1 MTFRPSPA
9 NSHRLRVATL
19 AALTYLGIGAAQAAW
34 EVTDAETH
42 SKLEAISDRIG
53 RDGTVNGN
61 LVKLY
66 NQQKIGTADAI
77 DTVGKPEPEPTGDEA
92 LDHTQPSTVSVG
104 VDERCPSRDASDVA
118 SKQRQLCEEIVKTEK
133 AKYAFTLRM
142 YKLTE
147 TRRNRLRTLT
157 EERVHVA
164 DTDQGKL
171 QDNSNKLL
179 ALISLMQIDAQQQK
193 TYMDAYDARLAYLV
207 AARDALSRQALDGA
221 QSGGGGG
228 LPGGGGGG
236 LPGMGG
242 VVGTGV
248 LAAALAAVHTDRRYD
263 PGSRQ

>member
-1 MTFRPSPA
+1 MTLRPSLA
-9 NSHRLRVATL
+9 SNRRLRVATL

-34 EVTDAETH
+34 EVTDADTH
-42 SKLEAISDRIG
+42 SKLGEIADRIG

-66 NQQKIGTADAI
+66 NQQKIGAASTAGSA
-77 DTVGKPEPEPTGDEA
+77 EPEPTGDEA
-92 LDHTQPSTVSVG
+92 LDHTAPSTVTVG
-104 VDERCPSRDASDVA
+104 EDERCPATDASDVA
-118 SKQRQLCEEIVKTEK
+118 SKQNQLCAEIVKTEK

-147 TRRNRLRTLT
+147 TRRDRLKAL
-157 EERVHVA
+157 EDERSGIA
-164 DTDQGKL
+164 ETDQGKL

-179 ALISLMQIDAQQQK
+179 ALLSLMQIDAQQQK
-193 TYMDAYDARLAYLV
+193 TYMDAYDARLAYLG

-236 LPGMGG
+236 GLPGVGG

-263 PGSRQ
+263 PGSRP